1 MNAMYQTLIGEDIQ
15 VAARWLRKGELVGL
29 PTETVYGLAAD
40 ATSEAAV
47 RKVFAV
53 KRRPLHN
60 PLIVHV
66 DGIAKIHP
74 YVTHIPAPARVLLQ
88 AFTPGPLTLLLPANR
103 VLPSVVNN
111 GRRELAFRIPAHPMA
126 QELLQALDFP
136 LVAPSANAFTGISPT
151 QPAHVQKY
159 FDGQIPYI
167 LDGGSCIVGI
177 ESTVVGFDRDGL
189 PVIYREGACSREQ
202 IEALVGPVR
211 SKGVTAETE
220 APSPGMM
227 AFHYAPETPLVLARS
242 TEALPAGIDPA
253 RTGLIRMSTYHSG
266 LPKEHQF
273 LLSPSASAEEAARN
287 LYEALHRLD
296 RLKLDLII
304 AEKLPDIGLG
314 RAINDRLQRA
324 AHPSPFRDN
333 EQIPSFN

>member
-1 MNAMYQTLIGEDIQ
+1 MFQTIIGDDIER
-15 VAARWLRKGELVGL
+15 AANWLREGELVGL
-29 PTETVYGLAAD
+29 PTETVYGLAAN

-66 DGIAKIHP
+66 DRIEKIHP
-74 YVTHIPAPARVLLQ
+74 YVTHIPEPARILLREL
-88 AFTPGPLTLLLPANR
+88 TPGPLTLLLASNR
-103 VLPSVVNN
+103 VLPAVVNN

-126 QELLQALDFP
+126 QELLSVLDFP

-151 QPAHVQKY
+151 QPAHVRKY

-167 LDGGSCIVGI
+167 LDGGSCTVGI
-177 ESTVVGFDRDGL
+177 ESTVVGFDREGM
-189 PVIYREGACSREQ
+189 PVIYREGACSRET

-211 SKGVTAETE
+211 AKSVAAEAD
-220 APSPGMM
+220 APAPGMM
-227 AFHYAPETPLVLARS
+227 SFHYAPVTPLVL
-242 TEALPAGIDPA
+242 TERGADLPKSIDPG
-253 RTGLIRMSTYHSG
+253 RVGLIRLSGYHDA
-266 LPKEHQF
+266 LPREQQF
-273 LLSPSASAEEAARN
+273 LLSPSASPEEAARH

-296 RLKLDLII
+296 EMELELII

-324 AHPSPFRDN
+324 AHPSPDRDQAISPTIN
-333 EQIPSFN
+333 